1 MLSIIAVPV
10 MMEME
15 FVLSLWLEVVPEY
28 TAAFIKITIL
38 ASFVQYS
45 NLMVLKG
52 IVAIGKV
59 KQISTLT
66 TPMYFIILPLVYI
79 VLKIGWEPTAVY
91 IVSVIPSFLS
101 FLMNLWILSK
111 YTNFHSRTFFFQV
124 FIKSILLICIAS
136 IIPFILRLM
145 MDDSWQRFIVVCST
159 SVISTIII
167 IYLLGLNP
175 DTKSMVKNK
184 LREFQKKIRISK

>member
-101 FLMNLWILSK
+101 FLMNYGYYPNIQTFIPELFSSK
-111 YTNFHSRTFFFQV
+111 YLLKV
-124 FIKSILLICIAS
+124 FYSYA
-136 IIPFILRLM
+136 
-145 MDDSWQRFIVVCST
+145 
-159 SVISTIII
+159 
-167 IYLLGLNP
+167 
-175 DTKSMVKNK
+175 
-184 LREFQKKIRISK
+184 